1 MIAYLLQHNLLSLII
16 VLYIVNVFIFDN
28 NGTVHDQIVPIT
40 TYSVQG
46 LVVHLLKMTH
56 LELSPNR
63 GIILIHQSIIH

>member
-16 VLYIVNVFIFDN
+16 VLYIVNLFIFEN
-28 NGTVHDQIVPIT
+28 NGTVHYQIVPIT

-46 LVVHLLKMTH
+46 LVVHRLKMTH
-56 LELSPNR
+56 LEPSPNR